1 VHLEAG
7 PGLSFEPSASHRS
20 AFAVML
26 GVGGAVRVRDRVRL
40 SLELTRTSSINGLG
54 FNASTAEGSPG
65 ERILTTTLLGV
76 EIHDLGGRLGT
87 FSSVGI
93 GYGHASLSG
102 ATERDPSS
110 PSGFKDVQP
119 SDMSGL
125 GIGVMF
131 GARTRRSAYAGVRF
145 HMVTDMS
152 TAPAFGLAA
161 VLGIDFL

>member
-1 VHLEAG
+1 LEAG
-7 PGLSFEPSASHRS
+7 PGLSFEPSVSHRS

-26 GVGGAVRVRDRVRL
+26 DFGGAVRVRDRVRL
-40 SLELTRTSSINGLG
+40 SLELSRTSSILG
-54 FNASTAEGSPG
+54 FGSDASAAEGSPG

-110 PSGFKDVQP
+110 PNGFKDVPP
-119 SDMSGL
+119 SDRSGL

-131 GARTRRSAYAGVRF
+131 GVRTRRPAYAGVRF
-145 HMVTDMS
+145 HMVTDLS
-152 TAPAFGLAA
+152 AVPAFGLAA
-161 VLGIDFL
+161 VLGVDFL